1 MSYKLVH
8 SKLTGG
14 QLAIFSFLWTSD
26 YDTTQPY
33 SGTIRDLTKFD
44 AGFFGV
50 PPKLADVMDPQLRI
64 LMEITCETFVDAG
77 KNFILTLI
85 ISSPE
90 PEPKNNTE
98 MEM

>member
-1 MSYKLVH
+1 M
-8 SKLTGG
+8 
-14 QLAIFSFLWTSD
+14 I
-26 YDTTQPY
+26 QPY